1 MAVASL
7 PRGFTAVAARTGE
20 ELQLAM
26 QRLWLTGRILP
37 AGARLMVTHTFRSS
51 EAEPVE
57 VVYAFAL
64 PRDAALRRFRV
75 RGLSFSVR
83 SELEPVSEAV
93 KRYEEGIE
101 AGNLSVLARQYGDGL
116 MNLMLGNLRPQE
128 TVTVALE
135 ILAGVE
141 LRDDG
146 LRFRFPFT
154 LAPSYHRR
162 ARAIEGEPG
171 MGELELPEDEFG
183 DVLLPRYAE
192 HATALHE
199 VGFRLSV
206 WMAGEIAEV
215 RSPSHAVHVVSEE
228 ARRSRVTLAPA
239 RDVPDRDLVLDVRT
253 KQPSATALAG
263 TGTDGKRHFAAILP
277 SKIFGEPQDS
287 PRRIV
292 LVLDRS
298 GSMSGRRI
306 RQARQA
312 AKACLAA
319 LRPQDSF
326 GLVAFDDEV
335 AVFGN
340 GLVTG
345 GDASRD
351 AAREFLDGIEAR
363 GGTALAVGIRA
374 AAELLAGPGDVLV
387 LTDGQ
392 VFGTEEILAAARPL
406 GIRLHCLG
414 IGSASQDRFLAL
426 LARET
431 GGVSRFVTPRERVD
445 VSALELFASISGP
458 VAEGLRVRS
467 EGLNAHLEPE
477 PPRAV
482 FAGNPVIV
490 WGEMQ
495 ATGSGRLAISWNGGA
510 TEVAL
515 EILDD
520 ALGETLRLL
529 RGARLITDYDS
540 RIGSNRREQR
550 RLADKIETLS
560 RCYGLASRQM
570 ALVAVIER
578 PGDRPGQVPKT
589 IVVPVGMPQDVRFGS
604 YFGGP
609 VLPYA
614 SPGALLSFARIAM
627 PLWELGEVPARRVAR
642 RAGLEAEP
650 READASDELIE
661 LAARLQADGGMPGR
675 DEEERLRESLA
686 ALLKLVAAGHS
697 LLGGALRPHVAR
709 LVAFLE
715 SLAVPAAYQALVAAA
730 IAAARQE
737 RAAQSPRDSS
747 WEAIE
752 AAVA

>member
-1 MAVASL
+1 MAVVSQ
-7 PRGFTAVAARTGE
+7 PTGFAAVAARTGE

-75 RGLSFSVR
+75 RGPGFSVR
-83 SELEPVSEAV
+83 SELKPVSEAV
-93 KRYEEGIE
+93 KWYEEGIE
-101 AGNLSVLARQYGDGL
+101 AGSLSALARQYGDGL
-116 MNLMLGNLRPQE
+116 INLMLGNLRPQE

-162 ARAIEGEPG
+162 ARAIEAEPG

-183 DVLLPRYAE
+183 DLLLPQYAE

-215 RSPSHAVHVVSEE
+215 RSPSHAVHVVPEE

-239 RDVPDRDLVLDVRT
+239 HDVPDRDLVLDVRT
-253 KQPSATALAG
+253 KQPAATALAG

-298 GSMSGRRI
+298 SSMSGTPM
-306 RQARQA
+306 RQARRA

-326 GLVAFDDEV
+326 GIVAFDDEV
-335 AVFGN
+335 ALFRDA
-340 GLVTG
+340 LATG
-345 GDASRD
+345 DDASRD

-363 GGTALAVGIRA
+363 GGTELALGIRA
-374 AAELLAGPGDVLV
+374 AAELLAGPGDVVV

-445 VSALELFASISGP
+445 VSALELFASISRP
-458 VAEGLRVRS
+458 VAEGLRVRC
-467 EGLNAHLEPE
+467 EGLKVHLEPE

-495 ATGSGRLAISWNGGA
+495 ATGSGRLAVTWNGGA
-510 TEVAL
+510 TELAL

-529 RGARLITDYDS
+529 RGARLITDYDC
-540 RIGSNRREQR
+540 RIGSNPREQR
-550 RLADKIETLS
+550 RLEDKIETLS

-570 ALVAVIER
+570 ALVAVVER
-578 PGDRPGQVPKT
+578 PDDQPGEVPKT
-589 IVVPVGMPQDVRFGS
+589 IVVPVGMPQDVPFGS
-604 YFGGP
+604 YFGES
-609 VLPYA
+609 VLAFKCEQP
-614 SPGALLSFARIAM
+614 PARLYRAAM
-627 PLWELGEVPARRVAR
+627 PHRELGEVPARRVSR
-642 RAGLEAEP
+642 RARFEAELP
-650 READASDELIE
+650 EADAGDELIE

-715 SLAVPAAYQALVAAA
+715 SLAVPPAYEALVAAA

-737 RAAQSPRDSS
+737 RAVQSPRDSS